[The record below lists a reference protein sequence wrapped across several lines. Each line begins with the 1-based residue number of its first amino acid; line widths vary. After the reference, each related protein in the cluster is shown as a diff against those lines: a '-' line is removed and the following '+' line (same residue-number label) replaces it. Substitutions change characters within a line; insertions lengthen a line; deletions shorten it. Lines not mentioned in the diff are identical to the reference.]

1 MALRELTFPL
11 VPRRRLVGLPFGAM
25 HSARRGVG
33 SDVAGSRPYRP
44 GDDVDAIDWAASA
57 RLSSARGTEEFIVR
71 ERFAEE
77 APRVVVVCDRRPEMA
92 LFPSGFPWLCKSEA
106 METAAQ
112 IVAESAAKARGFVG
126 YLEYTL
132 ADVPIW
138 RPPQTTSTL
147 WELRDGSSTDFS
159 APEDT
164 LERALDFL
172 TQHRRAV
179 PPGTFVFLLSDFL
192 RPPSAEAWARAI
204 EFRWDLVPVVIQD
217 PVWEQSF
224 PPVDSLVL
232 PLADVSGNGRRVRLA
247 RGESERRRS
256 EHEARRER
264 LLAELVTLGIDPVLV
279 STSDDQEIFRAF
291 LTWADERQF
300 RRGRSW

>member
-1 MALRELTFPL
+1 MALHELTFPL

-57 RLSSARGTEEFIVR
+57 RLSSARGTEEFVVR

-77 APRVVVVCDRRPEMA
+77 APRVVLVCDRRPEMA
-92 LFPSGFPWLCKSEA
+92 LFPAGFPWLRKSEA

-112 IVAESAAKARGFVG
+112 MVADSTAAARGFVG
-126 YLEYTL
+126 YLEYGL
-132 ADVPIW
+132 GDVPVW
-138 RPPQTTSTL
+138 RPPQTTTTL
-147 WELRDGSSTDFS
+147 WELRDRSNTDFS
-159 APEDT
+159 APDDP

-192 RPPSAEAWARAI
+192 CPPGPEAWARAL
-204 EFRWDLVPVVIQD
+204 EYRWDLVPVVIQD

-224 PPVDSLVL
+224 PPADSLVL
-232 PLADVSGNGRRVRLA
+232 PLADVSGKERRVRLD
-247 RGESERRRS
+247 RGESERRRT
-256 EHEARRER
+256 EHEGRRER

-279 STSDDQEIFRAF
+279 STTDEEEIFRGF